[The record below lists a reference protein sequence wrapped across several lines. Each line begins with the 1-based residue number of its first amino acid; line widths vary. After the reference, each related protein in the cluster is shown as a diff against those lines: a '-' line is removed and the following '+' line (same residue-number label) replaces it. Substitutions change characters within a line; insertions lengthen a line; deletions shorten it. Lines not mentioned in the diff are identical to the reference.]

1 MINLGCAI
9 AIIGA
14 VLAALVAGIG
24 SAKGVGLVGEAA
36 AGVVSEDPSK
46 FSKLLILQL
55 LPGTQGLY
63 GLLTAV
69 LVLNQLGVLGGNPAT
84 LTVAQGL
91 GYFGACLPIMI
102 VGYFS
107 AIAQAKTAAAGVG
120 VVAEDPAKFSKVL
133 VLQLLPGTQ
142 GLYGLLTAVLALSQL
157 GVLGGSALELS
168 LSQGIAYF
176 AACMPIMIVGYF
188 SAIAQARAAV
198 AGVGIVAKNPSQN
211 GKAITMAAMVETYA
225 ILALL
230 VSILVVN
237 GLK

>member
-9 AIIGA
+9 AIVGA

-120 VVAEDPAKFSKVL
+120 VVAKRPGEVSK
-133 VLQLLPGTQ
+133 
-142 GLYGLLTAVLALSQL
+142 A
-157 GVLGGSALELS
+157 
-168 LSQGIAYF
+168 
-176 AACMPIMIVGYF
+176 MIY
-188 SAIAQARAAV
+188 
-198 AGVGIVAKNPSQN
+198 
-211 GKAITMAAMVETYA
+211 AAMVETYA
-225 ILALL
+225 VLALL
-230 VSILVVN
+230 VSFLMLN
-237 GLK
+237 GVK